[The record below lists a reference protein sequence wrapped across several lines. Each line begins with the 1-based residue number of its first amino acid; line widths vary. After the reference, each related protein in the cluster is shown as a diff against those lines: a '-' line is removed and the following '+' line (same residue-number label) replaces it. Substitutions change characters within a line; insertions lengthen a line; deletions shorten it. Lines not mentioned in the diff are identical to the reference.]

1 MAKAHQGDRK
11 GQKRD
16 SEWEEEVLAIDRVT
30 RVVAGG
36 RRLRFRASVVIGNKN
51 GKVGLGV
58 GKANEVVIAI
68 DKAIR
73 QAKKNLIL
81 VKTIKDTIPHSI
93 SHKYKSAKLLLM
105 PASEGTGIIAGGA
118 IRKVIELA
126 GIKNILSKSL
136 GSSNKIALARATL
149 EALGQF
155 NFKVDVKMAKM
166 PKVEVKAEAPKAYV
180 ADEMKKTDKNAV
192 SRPSHKS
199 APKPAPK
206 APAKK

>member
-81 VKTIKDTIPHSI
+81 VKTIKDTIPHAV

-149 EALGQF
+149 EALENF
-155 NFKVDVKMAKM
+155 NFKVDTKLAKM

-180 ADEMKKTDKNAV
+180 ADEAKKFDKNAV

-199 APKPAPK
+199 APK